1 MLKYN
6 TVVIDDEKT
15 NINLVKHI
23 IANFLHDLNV
33 IGEASTVEDGI
44 IVINEMNPDILFL
57 DVQLYE
63 KNAFDILDNIDFSEI
78 EVVLV
83 TAYEDYAVKAFK
95 YNVVDYV
102 LKPILIEDLVLA
114 TNKCIRRIEEKKIFE
129 KNFNLD
135 QNKKNNINSKYI
147 SISALNKT
155 SIIKKE
161 DIVFCKSDGRYTT
174 FYLKNKEELVASKNL
189 GEYESILDESTFFRI
204 HHSYIVNIEHVINI
218 IKKTCYYC
226 QMINDINL
234 PVAKRRQENLNNFLK
249 NRNIL

>member
-23 IANFLHDLNV
+23 ITNFLNDLNV
-33 IGEASTVEDGI
+33 IGEASTVEEGI
-44 IVINEMNPDILFL
+44 LTINEMNPDIVFL

-114 TNKCIRRIEEKKIFE
+114 TNKCIRRIEEKKTFE
-129 KNFNLD
+129 KNLNLD
-135 QNKKNNINSKYI
+135 HNGKNNINSKYI

-155 SIIKKE
+155 SIIKQE

-189 GEYESILDESTFFRI
+189 GTFESILDGSTFFRI
-204 HHSYIVNIEHVINI
+204 HHSYIVNIEYVVSI

-226 QMINDINL
+226 EMINNINL
-234 PVAKRRQENLNNFLK
+234 PVAKRRQESLNKFLK
-249 NRNIL
+249 NRITL